1 MNMNEKSEISFSF
14 SPYKPLQF
22 LEPGKDILEEDTLCA
37 LFDRLEQELQ
47 NVRGLE
53 DLKRWIGF
61 YDELREALD
70 EERTKRYIAMTCQT
84 DDEEREKS
92 YLYIVTVVEP
102 LRKPRQM
109 ALLQKLVSNPFFNSL
124 DGSYA
129 VFKRSVLSQL
139 ATYSQENIARE
150 VEEEKL
156 CQQYQKISGGLAA
169 EYEGKEYTL
178 VQLSPFLED
187 QDREKRKKVWEIIAQ
202 KRLEKK
208 DIFEELFDK
217 LLALRSQIAASAG
230 FDNYR
235 SYIFEKYRRF
245 DYTPEDCLKLAEAIE
260 QVVVPVQREIQDS
273 RKRALGLDRLRP
285 WDLAVDPEGKPPLK
299 PFHTTEE
306 LFEKVGK
313 IFKRMDLKLWNFYQT
328 LGEKRLID
336 LENRKGKAPGGYQS
350 TLPLARLPFIFMNA
364 VGTHRDLETLLHES
378 GHAIHSLASRD
389 QFLYDYRSAP
399 LEFCEVASMSMELFA
414 SSFLDEFY
422 SDKELKR
429 ANRKLF
435 EGIILF
441 FPWMATVDS
450 FQQKLYTSSDQSR
463 EKRADIWESLV
474 DRFGGIVDWEGYE
487 EARRYLWHSQLHI
500 FEIPF
505 YYIEY
510 GIAQMGALAFWIEA
524 KKDLKTTLERYLYV
538 LSLGGSKP
546 LRELFQ
552 LAGLPFD
559 FSAQTLRPLIEA
571 AREEWLRFST

>member
-1 MNMNEKSEISFSF
+1 MDMNKMAFEEFSSFE
-14 SPYKPLQF
+14 PLQF
-22 LEPGKDILEEDTLCA
+22 LEPDKDILEEKNLCA
-37 LFDRLEQELQ
+37 LWERLQKELQ
-47 NVRGLE
+47 NVHSVE

-84 DDEEREKS
+84 DDEEREKR
-92 YLYIVTVVEP
+92 YLYVITVVEP

-109 ALLQKLVSNPFFNSL
+109 AILSQLASNPFFNAL
-124 DGSYA
+124 DSSYA

-139 ATYSQENIARE
+139 KTYREENVQRE

-156 CQQYQKISGGLAA
+156 CQQYQKISGGLTA

-178 VQLSPFLED
+178 VQLSRFLEE
-187 QDREKRKKVWEIIAQ
+187 QDRGKRKQVWEIIAN

-208 DIFEELFDK
+208 EIFEDIFDK
-217 LLALRSQIAASAG
+217 LLSLRNQIATAAG

-235 SYIFEKYRRF
+235 SYVFEKYQRF

-260 QVVVPVQREIQDS
+260 QTVVPVQKEIENW
-273 RKRALGLDRLRP
+273 RKEQLGLVQLKP
-285 WDLAVDPEGKPPLK
+285 WDLAVDPEGGQPLR
-299 PFHTTEE
+299 PFQTAEE
-306 LFEKVGK
+306 LFERVGN
-313 IFKRMDLKLWNFYQT
+313 IFKKMDPKLWSFYKI
-328 LGEKRLID
+328 LGEKKLVD

-350 TLPLARLPFIFMNA
+350 TLSLARLPFIFMNA

-378 GHAIHSLASRD
+378 GHAFHSLAARE

-414 SSFLDEFY
+414 SSYLDEFY
-422 SDKELKR
+422 SEKELKR

-435 EGIILF
+435 EGILLF
-441 FPWMATVDS
+441 FPWMATVDG
-450 FQQKLYTSSDQSR
+450 FQQELYTSPDQSR
-463 EKRADIWESLV
+463 ENRARIWEGLIA
-474 DRFGGIVDWEGYE
+474 RFGGVVDWEGYE
-487 EARRYLWHSQLHI
+487 EIRRYLWHRQLHI

-524 KKDLKTTLERYLYV
+524 KKDLKTALERYLYA

-552 LAGLPFD
+552 AAGLPFD
-559 FSAQTLRPLIEA
+559 FSSKTLKPLIDA
-571 AREEWLRFST
+571 AREQWTLLKS